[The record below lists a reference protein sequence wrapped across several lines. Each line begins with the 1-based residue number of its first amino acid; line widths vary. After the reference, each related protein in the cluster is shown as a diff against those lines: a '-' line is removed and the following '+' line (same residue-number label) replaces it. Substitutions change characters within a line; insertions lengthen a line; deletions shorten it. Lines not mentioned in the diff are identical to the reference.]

1 MIDLVWL
8 DGDSNGGNYK
18 GNDTIIGIGRDRIN
32 PIVLNNPS
40 ISSFHAAIVQNEA
53 GRYFVRDLASLNGI
67 QANDAICYRK
77 LLQDG
82 DRVAICDVTL
92 TVRSCIPLLEGPNA
106 SIVGCI
112 DEGTD
117 IPIGD
122 VREKGRPSDAV
133 FGKTTT
139 ISPQQTADVVSTII
153 ADLCKIGEF
162 DYLTRQLLK
171 DVGDTLLKAKQGYVA
186 LFDENRKLK
195 IRQRLRDHGHPLP
208 EIPKK
213 LLQLTLDD
221 ERVHFYRLASGML
234 VATIPIRLMSRFI
247 GFIYAYDIPLHHLN
261 NRSEEILSILSGN
274 QALRRHLEFCF
285 VRSGAQLSAG
295 EDTMSPF
302 RWREKFVGHP
312 STPVMEEMYRKVREL
327 SPTDKPIVLLGESGS
342 GKTALAKKI
351 HALSRRSGNVFMR
364 VDFNTITENLIESE
378 IFGTVKGAFTGSTDH
393 REGYFEYAHGGT
405 VFLDEIGNLSPQI
418 QKKLLLPLDDHP
430 VIRRMGSMK
439 EIPINVRLIAATNR
453 DIESM
458 VKAGEFREDLY
469 RRLGIGFTSVF
480 LPPLRERKQDIP
492 LLAHYF
498 IDDDETASPVEGISH
513 SAMRALMNHEW
524 RGNVGTLRIVI
535 TQAKALAT
543 AEGRKVISLSDLPEI
558 MTRDLPVSPQVQ
570 KEKPSD
576 CFPTLEEIEKSHIL
590 AAMARANYNKSLAA
604 ELLGI
609 TRPTL
614 NARIRKYDIKALLD
628 ATAD

>member
-1 MIDLVWL
+1 MIDLAWL

-18 GNDTIIGIGRDRIN
+18 GNDTIIGIGRDGIN
-32 PIVLNNPS
+32 HIILNNPS
-40 ISSFHAAIVQNEA
+40 ISSFHAALVQNEA

-67 QANDAICYRK
+67 RVNDSICYRK
-77 LLQDG
+77 PLQDG
-82 DRVAICDVTL
+82 DRITICDVTL
-92 TVRSCIPLLEGPNA
+92 TVRSCIPDLEGPNA
-106 SIVGCI
+106 CIVGPT
-112 DEGTD
+112 DDGMD

-122 VREKGRPSDAV
+122 VREKGRSSATV

-139 ISPQQTADVVSTII
+139 ISLQQTADVVSTVI
-153 ADLCKIGEF
+153 ADLCKIGDF
-162 DYLTRQLLK
+162 DYLSRQLLK
-171 DVGDTLLKAKQGYVA
+171 EVADTFLKAKQGYVA
-186 LFDENRKLK
+186 LFDEKRILK
-195 IRQRLRDHGHPLP
+195 IRHRLRDHGQPLP
-208 EIPKK
+208 EIPQK
-213 LLQLTLDD
+213 LLQITLDD
-221 ERVHFYRLASGML
+221 ERVHFYRLASGVL
-234 VATIPIRLMSRFI
+234 VATIPIRLVSRFI

-261 NRSEEILSILSGN
+261 NRDEEILSILSGN
-274 QALRRHLEFCF
+274 QALRRHLETCF
-285 VRSGAQLSAG
+285 GQSGAKRSAG
-295 EDTMSPF
+295 EETMSPF

-312 STPVMEEMYRKVREL
+312 RSPVMEETYRKVREL
-327 SPTDKPIVLLGESGS
+327 SPTDRPIVLLGESGS

-351 HALSRRSGNVFMR
+351 HDLSRRSGNVFVR

-378 IFGTVKGAFTGSTDH
+378 IFGTMKGAFTGSTDH
-393 REGYFEYAHGGT
+393 REGYFEYADGGT
-405 VFLDEIGNLSPQI
+405 VFLDEIGNLSLQI

-430 VIRRMGSMK
+430 VVRRMGSMK

-480 LPPLRERKQDIP
+480 LPPLRERKHDIP

-498 IDDDETASPVEGISH
+498 IDDKETVSPVEGISH

-524 RGNVGTLRIVI
+524 RGNVGTLRIVV
-535 TQAKALAT
+535 TQAKVLAM

-558 MTRDLPVSPQVQ
+558 MTRDVQ
-570 KEKPSD
+570 GNPAAAKETASD
-576 CFPTLEEIEKSHIL
+576 CFPTLEETEKIQIL
-590 AAMARANYNKSLAA
+590 AAITRANHNKSLAA

-614 NARIRKYDIKALLD
+614 NARIKKYDIEALLD
-628 ATAD
+628 EAAE